1 MDLFSSLQEPDGLQT
16 GAWTVSEANGYI
28 RDLFETDFRL
38 KDMEVEGEISNFTRA
53 RSGHLY
59 FTLKDDSSQM
69 KCVMWRSHAERLHFD
84 PSGGDQVVVRGSVSV
99 YEAGGQYQMYASR
112 IQPAGRG
119 DLAVAFEQLKQKL
132 TDEGLFDPERKKALP
147 PFPKKIGIVTSLNA
161 AGLQDILNVLRRRYP
176 IAEVL
181 IAPTLVQGN
190 GAPSG
195 IVKALQWLDG
205 RSDIDLI
212 IVARGGGS
220 IEDLW
225 AFNDEAVARAV
236 AEAQHPI
243 ISGVGHETDF
253 TIIDFVSDLR
263 APTPSA
269 AAELATQDISDIAA
283 FISGARQFLDR
294 QIVGLLT
301 DKKDRVESLA
311 RAVEL
316 LGPVYSINTARQ
328 TLDFLEQRLAGA
340 MRQSLN
346 NEKQA
351 LLLASA
357 KLEAVSPVATLAR
370 GYAILRDPNGVVRS
384 SVDGLTA
391 GDLVQIQL
399 QDGTVAA
406 EVQSAEKNN

>member
-1 MDLFSSLQEPDGLQT
+1 MDLFSSLQESDGPLS
-16 GAWTVSEANGYI
+16 GAWSVSEANGYI

-38 KDMEVEGEISNFTRA
+38 KDIEVEGEISNFTRA

-59 FTLKDDSSQM
+59 FTLKDDSSQL
-69 KCVMWRSHAERLHFD
+69 KCVMWRSHAERLLFD
-84 PSGGDQVVVRGSVSV
+84 PNGGDQVVVRGSISV

-119 DLAVAFEQLKQKL
+119 DLAVAFEQLKERL
-132 TDEGLFDPERKKALP
+132 AEEGLFDPARKKPLP

-190 GAPSG
+190 GAPVG

-205 RSDIDLI
+205 RSDVDLI
-212 IVARGGGS
+212 IIARGGGS

-225 AFNDEAVARAV
+225 AFNDESVARAV
-236 AEAQHPI
+236 AAAEHPI

-269 AAELATQDISDIAA
+269 AAELATQDISDITA
-283 FISGARQFLDR
+283 FVSGAQQFLDR
-294 QIVGLLT
+294 QIIGLLT
-301 DKKDRVESLA
+301 EQKDRVESLA

-316 LGPVYSINTARQ
+316 LGPVYSINSARQ

-340 MRQSLN
+340 IQQSVN
-346 NEKQA
+346 IEKQA
-351 LLLASA
+351 VLLATA
-357 KLEAVSPVATLAR
+357 KLEAVSPMATLAR
-370 GYAILRDPNGVVRS
+370 GYAIVRDPSGAVRS

-391 GDLVQIQL
+391 GDAVQIQL
-399 QDGTVAA
+399 QDGTVTT
-406 EVQSAEKNN
+406 EVKSIEKNN